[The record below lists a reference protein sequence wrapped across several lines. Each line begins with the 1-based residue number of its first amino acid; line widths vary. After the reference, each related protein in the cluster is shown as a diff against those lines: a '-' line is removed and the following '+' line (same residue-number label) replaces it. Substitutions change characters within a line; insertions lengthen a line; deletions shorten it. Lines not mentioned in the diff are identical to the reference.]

1 MTKNRAN
8 LRVLS
13 TRNFL
18 NGLYP
23 MRHKHP
29 HRVRIIWIDV
39 EDMRLAKEVGQQQ
52 IVFATVPLATDP
64 ADAVHQ
70 T

>member
-1 MTKNRAN
+1 MQLAD
-8 LRVLS
+8 V
-13 TRNFL
+13 
-18 NGLYP
+18 P

-29 HRVRIIWIDV
+29 DRVRVIRIDV
-39 EDMRLAKEVGQQQ
+39 EDVCLAEEVGQQNV
-52 IVFATVPLATDP
+52 ILAAVPFATDP